1 MQRFSVSIVSSVIVV
16 LVLGLTVSAAGA
28 QAARSDG
35 LKPPGVPQAAVGSG
49 FTYQGQLKQNS
60 NPVNATC
67 DFKFSLWDDANV
79 GTQIGSTQTVSATSV
94 SNGVFTVLLNGSS
107 EFGAQPFNGEARY
120 LQIAVRCPAGGGAF
134 TTLNPRQ
141 PLSPAPY
148 AHSAINN
155 WALGGNG
162 GTDPSINYIG
172 TTDGQPLVVQPA
184 GGYVGIGTTAPQS
197 SLNVVGTSWFQGDS
211 TPLPASAGQGVAVG
225 FGGDQGYIF
234 GFDYGTFTSK
244 NLLLQNPGGNVGIG
258 TLSPTAGK
266 LHVDGGSTTAVYAT
280 STSGIGTYAVSG
292 SNAAVYGYSTSDY
305 GVDGRSFSSI
315 GVYGQSYSSGGMWGV
330 GPYIGVQGN
339 STGSDANRQAVRG
352 DNNGSA
358 TGYAGLF
365 YGNTWVAGTFY
376 KNAGAFRI
384 DHPLDPANK
393 YLNHS
398 FVESPDMK
406 NLYDGVITTDAQ
418 GLATVELPA
427 WFEALNR
434 DFRYQLTVVGQFAQA
449 IIRSE
454 IKDNRF
460 VIQTD
465 KPLVKVSW
473 QVTGIRHD
481 PYAEQHRISVEQDK
495 PKDARGKY
503 VYPEGYDQPHALS
516 IPGQLPA
523 MQTLAPQP
531 AERTNVAVDNLP

>member
-1 MQRFSVSIVSSVIVV
+1 MKRFSVAIVSSVMVV
-16 LVLGLTVSAAGA
+16 LVLSLIVSAAGA

-35 LKPPGVPQAAVGSG
+35 PKPPGAPQASVGSG
-49 FTYQGQLKQNS
+49 FMYQGQLKQNG

-67 DFKFSLWDDANV
+67 DFEFSPWDAASS
-79 GTQIGSTQTVSATSV
+79 GTQIGSNQAVNAVSV
-94 SNGVFTVLLNGSS
+94 SNGVFTVVLNGSN
-107 EFGAQPFNGEARY
+107 EFGAQPFAGEARF
-120 LQIAVRCPAGGGAF
+120 LETAVRCPAGSGIF
-134 TTLNPRQ
+134 FVLSPRQ
-141 PLSPAPY
+141 ALTAAPY
-148 AHSAINN
+148 AAYSLAP
-155 WALGGNG
+155 WTTSGN
-162 GTDPSINYIG
+162 TLAYA
-172 TTDGQPLVVQPA
+172 A
-184 GGYVGIGTTAPQS
+184 GNVGIGTTAPQATF
-197 SLNVVGTSWFQGDS
+197 NVTGTSWFQGDS
-211 TPLPASAGQGVAVG
+211 TPLSASAGQGVAVG

-234 GFDYGTFTSK
+234 GFDYSTFTPK
-244 NLLLQNPGGNVGIG
+244 NLLLQSPGGNVSVG
-258 TLSPTAGK
+258 TLYPTAGK
-266 LHVDGGSTTAVYAT
+266 LHIDGGGSTAVYAT

-292 SNAAVYGYSTSDY
+292 SNAGVYGYSTDDY
-305 GVDGRSFSSI
+305 GVDGRSSNSI
-315 GVYGQSYSSGGMWGV
+315 GIYGQSNSSGGMWGL
-330 GPYIGVQGN
+330 GPYIGVQGS

-365 YGNTWVAGTFY
+365 YGNTWVAGTLF

-406 NLYDGVITTDAQ
+406 NIYDGVVTTDAQ

-427 WFEALNR
+427 WFEALNG
-434 DFRYQLTVVGQFAQA
+434 DFRYQLTVMGQFAQA
-449 IIRSE
+449 IVRSE

-473 QVTGIRHD
+473 QVTGIRQD
-481 PYAEQHRISVEQDK
+481 PYAEQHRIPVEQDK
-495 PKDARGKY
+495 PKEARGKY

-516 IPGQLPA
+516 IPGLLPS
-523 MQTLAPQP
+523 MQTLAPQAADRP
-531 AERTNVAVDNLP
+531 GDINSDQGDQR